1 MCEYTIKMFN
11 LRQLRK
17 AGYPFGAN
25 DLSLEEWLEMGKVEE
40 TMEWQT
46 KALSR

>member
-1 MCEYTIKMFN
+1 MFK

-25 DLSLEEWLEMGKVEE
+25 DLSLEEWIDLGLVEE
-40 TMEWQT
+40 TMEWLT
-46 KALSR
+46 RSL